1 MSKGS
6 VVRVLL
12 LLLGLLVIVIVALV
26 LKPGAATQPPGPAE
40 ADPPLPLD
48 FTVKDLAGKPVSL
61 SDFRGQVVLVN
72 FWATWCSPCKEEM
85 PVLEAYYRQH
95 QPQGFLLLGI
105 NVSDRPE
112 EAAAFVKQQ
121 GYSYPI
127 LFDSPGNVLLDLGI
141 QGLPAS
147 LLIDREGGL
156 VTRWLGPLTF
166 EMLDPEVMPQLAGA
180 P

>member
-1 MSKGS
+1 LVVIIS
-6 VVRVLL
+6 VV
-12 LLLGLLVIVIVALV
+12 LV
-26 LKPGAATQPPGPAE
+26 LKPGAPSESPGPAQ
-40 ADPPLPLD
+40 ASPPLAVD
-48 FTVKDLAGKPVSL
+48 FTVKDMAGEPVSL

-85 PVLEAYYRQH
+85 PVLDAYYRQY

-112 EAAAFVKQQ
+112 EATAFVKQQ

-127 LFDSPGNVLLDLGI
+127 LFDPPGNVLIDLGI

-147 LLIDREGGL
+147 LLVDREGGL
-156 VTRWLGPLTF
+156 VTRWLGPLTA
-166 EMLDPEVMPQLAGA
+166 EMLDLEVMPHLAET

>member
-1 MSKGS
+1 MVKGP
-6 VVRVLL
+6 VVKSLF
-12 LLLGLLVIVIVALV
+12 LLLGLLVIIIVVLV
-26 LKPGAATQPPGPAE
+26 LKPGARPEPPGPAQ
-40 ADPPLPLD
+40 ASPPLPVD
-48 FTVKDLAGKPVSL
+48 FTVKDLAGAPVSL

-85 PVLEAYYRQH
+85 PFLDAYYRQH
-95 QPQGFLLLGI
+95 QSQGFVLLGV

-127 LFDSPGNVLLDLGI
+127 LFDSPGNVLIDLGI

-147 LLIDREGGL
+147 LLVDREGAL
-156 VTRWLGPLTF
+156 VSRWLGPLTA
-166 EMLDPEVMPQLAGA
+166 EMLDSEVMPHLAGA

>member
-1 MSKGS
+1 MYKYP
-6 VVRVLL
+6 VAKLLL
-12 LLLGLLVIVIVALV
+12 LLLGLLVIAALI
-26 LKPGAATQPPGPAE
+26 LKPGPDPEPPGPAQ
-40 ADPPLPLD
+40 ASPPALVD

-85 PVLEAYYRQH
+85 PILDAYYRQH

-112 EAAAFVKQQ
+112 EAAAFVKQH

-127 LFDSPGNVLLDLGI
+127 LFDPPGNVLLDLGI

-147 LLIDREGGL
+147 LLVDREGGL

-166 EMLDPEVMPQLAGA
+166 EMLDPKVLPQLAGA

>member
-1 MSKGS
+1 MYRHPVAK
-6 VVRVLL
+6 LL
-12 LLLGLLVIVIVALV
+12 FLLLGLLVFLALI
-26 LKPGAATQPPGPAE
+26 LKPGPAPEPAGPAQE
-40 ADPPLPLD
+40 SPRLPVD

-85 PVLEAYYRQH
+85 PILDAYYRQH
-95 QPQGFLLLGI
+95 RPQGFLLLGI

-127 LFDSPGNVLLDLGI
+127 LFDSPGNVLVDLGI

-147 LLIDREGGL
+147 LLIDQEGGL

-166 EMLDPEVMPQLAGA
+166 EMLDSEVIPLLAGA